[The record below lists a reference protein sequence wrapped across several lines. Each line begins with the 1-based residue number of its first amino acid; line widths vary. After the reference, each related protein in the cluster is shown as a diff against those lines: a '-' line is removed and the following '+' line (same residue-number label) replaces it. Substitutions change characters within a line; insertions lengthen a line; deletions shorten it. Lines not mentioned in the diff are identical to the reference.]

1 MRNHISGA
9 LFITAVSMALVVYAS
24 APLSGI
30 KDAEA
35 KKLHATIGKEVKKI
49 FLDKKG
55 GLLTKNLLKTPLSKS
70 ELSSW
75 NSLSNNVMNYAMK
88 CGFFREWAGNE
99 ASSARKAMG
108 PQLQSLNSD
117 VLESLAR
124 INEIH
129 KKFPKEAKK
138 LTVGEISF
146 LTEKNKQLEKIFNKL
161 LLGYG
166 FANVGKSES
175 QMMTD
180 AALVLVRY
188 AIALQEVCNLTIK
201 LLQEK

>member
-9 LFITAVSMALVVYAS
+9 LFIAAVSMALVVYAS

-35 KKLHATIGKEVKKI
+35 KKLHGTIDKEVQRI
-49 FLDKKG
+49 FLGKKG
-55 GLLTKNLLKTPLSKS
+55 GLLKKNLLKTPLSKS

-75 NSLSNNVMNYAMK
+75 NSLSNNVMNYAVK
-88 CGFFREWAGNE
+88 CGFFREWPGNQE
-99 ASSARKAMG
+99 SFARKDMG
-108 PQLQSLNSD
+108 SKLQSLNSD

-188 AIALQEVCNLTIK
+188 VTALQEVCNLTIK